1 MMEIIVPKDNMN
13 SAQYEIYYKNNIPN
27 IDHPLHYHDFY
38 ELYFHVQGKAS
49 YIINNKIYNLQTG
62 DIVLIDKQQL
72 HRAIIEDMT
81 EKYVRYVIWMTRD
94 CVSSLQSA
102 GIDFIILFESPRKKD
117 VIRLPESL
125 WQDMLA
131 SLQKLHREDSHPEEG
146 SAFLVNAY
154 LHEILILLNRY
165 SAREYVVHENSI
177 KNDTLVQKVMEY
189 IDQHYSEPLSLDE
202 IAQQFFLSKFYL
214 MRKFKKHTGLT
225 LMDYCRK
232 KRLMKARELL
242 LRNVAVS
249 DVYKLCGFE
258 DYSNFLKAFRSVY
271 KMPPREYCKIL
282 KNNNSSGKIS
292 KLGDE
297 NTH

>member
-1 MMEIIVPKDNMN
+1 MNIIVPKDNMN

-38 ELYFHVQGKAS
+38 ELYFHVQGKTS

-81 EKYVRYVIWMTRD
+81 EKYLRYVIWMTRD
-94 CVSSLQSA
+94 CVSSLQLA
-102 GIDFIILFESPRKKD
+102 GIDFINLFESPHKKD
-117 VIRLPESL
+117 VIRLPERL

-131 SLQKLHREDSHPEEG
+131 SLQKLHREYTHTEKG
-146 SAFLVNAY
+146 SGFLVNAY
-154 LHEILILLNRY
+154 LHEVLILLNRY
-165 SAREYVVHENSI
+165 SAMEYVVHENSI
-177 KNDTLVQKVMEY
+177 KNDTVVQIVMEY
-189 IDQHYSEPLSLDE
+189 IDHHYSEPLSLDK
-202 IAQQFFLSKFYL
+202 ISQQFFLSKFYL

-225 LMDYCRK
+225 IMDYCRK
-232 KRLMKARELL
+232 KRLMRARELL
-242 LRNVAVS
+242 LQNIAVS

-258 DYSNFLKAFRSVY
+258 DYTNFLKAFRFVY
-271 KMPPREYCKIL
+271 KMSPREYCKIL
-282 KNNNSSGKIS
+282 KNNNASGKIG